1 MHVWCANTINQPF
14 LFVTQKKLTSI
25 LMNNKRFP
33 LISMNKVSIRL
44 WDKIVFNEISW
55 SIYPDQFWAVCGN
68 TGSGKTVLARAL
80 CGDFPL
86 VSGEIVYNFKQSS
99 NPFLADE
106 PQTRIGYVGFD
117 MNRQMKSDQNR
128 FVQSR
133 YWSNDE
139 SLSVREYLSKE
150 RVYEINP
157 FQIIKNQPAET
168 TSYKKQ
174 QKKLLQMFQIED
186 LLDREIDMLSNGECR
201 KVAMVHQLL
210 KNPALLILDN
220 PFQGLDFSYRDL
232 LPNSIIPSLIR
243 QGINCMLITS
253 DKNEIPQNVTHLLEI
268 DAFKI
273 TSSGPFKHARVRAK
287 EMKSLPGNLSM
298 KKSTAE
304 SIAALFSE
312 RFKSHEI
319 LVRMTHVNVKSGRK
333 TILKDVCWTIKKG
346 EHWAV
351 TGPNGS
357 GKTTLLSLILG
368 DHPQMYA
375 NDIEV
380 FGVHWGQGSNIWSI
394 KKRIGW
400 MAPELQVCYPQESSG
415 LDVVLSGYSDSIGLF
430 CNPSKQKRCKVE
442 KLFNAFGISALKEVP
457 FGSMSEG
464 NQRLLLLLRA
474 IVKGPEL
481 LILDE
486 PCQGL
491 PPDSRQLVITA
502 VDTLAYQCN
511 TAIVFVTHQPNEL
524 PSCINRKLTL
534 A

>member
-1 MHVWCANTINQPF
+1 MN
-14 LFVTQKKLTSI
+14 KKHL
-25 LMNNKRFP
+25 P
-33 LISMNKVSIRL
+33 LISMDKVSIRL
-44 WDKIVFNEISW
+44 WDRIVFNGISW

-80 CGDFPL
+80 CGEFPF
-86 VSGEIVYNFKQSS
+86 VSGEVVYDFKESG
-99 NPFLADE
+99 NLFLGDE
-106 PQTRIGYVGFD
+106 PQARIGYVGFD

-133 YWSNDE
+133 YWSNNE
-139 SLSVREYLSKE
+139 SLSVRDYLSKE

-157 FQIIKNQPAET
+157 FQIIKSQPSVT
-168 TSYKKQ
+168 SSYKKR
-174 QKKLLQMFQIED
+174 QKELLRMFQIED

-210 KNPALLILDN
+210 RDPVLMILDN
-220 PFQGLDFSYRDL
+220 PFQGLDFSYRDHL
-232 LPNSIIPSLIR
+232 RNSIIPLLIS
-243 QGINCMLITS
+243 QGINCILITS

-268 DAFKI
+268 DSFKI
-273 TSSGPFKHARVRAK
+273 TSSGPFKHTRTRAK
-287 EMKSLPGNLSM
+287 KKESPQGNSSM
-298 KKSTAE
+298 KKGAAE

-312 RFKSHEI
+312 RPVGHEI
-319 LVRMTHVNVKSGRK
+319 LVRMSHVNVKSGRK
-333 TILKDVCWTIKKG
+333 TILKDVCWTIKEG

-380 FGVHWGQGSNIWSI
+380 FGVRWGQGSNIWSI

-400 MAPELQVCYPQESSG
+400 VAPELQVCYPQGSSG
-415 LDVVLSGYSDSIGLF
+415 LNVVLSGYSDSIGLF
-430 CNPSKQKRCKVE
+430 CKPSKQKRCKVE
-442 KLFNAFGISALKEVP
+442 ELFDAFGISELKAVP

-491 PPDSRQLVITA
+491 PPDSRQLVIST
-502 VDTLAYQCN
+502 VDMLAHQRS
-511 TAIVFVTHQPNEL
+511 TAIVFVTHQPDEL

-534 A
+534 G

>member
-1 MHVWCANTINQPF
+1 MD
-14 LFVTQKKLTSI
+14 KKHLA
-25 LMNNKRFP
+25 
-33 LISMNKVSIRL
+33 LISMEKVSIRL
-44 WDKIVFNEISW
+44 WDRIVFDEISW
-55 SIYPDQFWAVCGN
+55 SIYPDQFWAVCGK

-80 CGDFPL
+80 CGEFPF
-86 VSGEIVYNFKQSS
+86 VSGEIAYHFTEST

-106 PQTRIGYVGFD
+106 PQARIGYVGFD

-139 SLSVREYLSKE
+139 SLSVRDYLSRE

-157 FQIIKNQPAET
+157 FQIIKSQPGEAS
-168 TSYKKQ
+168 SYRKR
-174 QKKLLQMFQIED
+174 QKELLHMFQIEE
-186 LLDREIDMLSNGECR
+186 LMDREIDMLSNGECR
-201 KVAMVHQLL
+201 KVAMVYQLL
-210 KNPALLILDN
+210 KDPVLLILDN
-220 PFQGLDFSYRDL
+220 PFQGLDIGYRDHL
-232 LPNSIIPSLIR
+232 CTSIIPFLIG
-243 QGINCMLITS
+243 QGVTCMLITS
-253 DKNEIPQNVTHLLEI
+253 DKTEIPQNVTHLLEI
-268 DAFKI
+268 DSFKL
-273 TSSGPFKHARVRAK
+273 TFCGPFERIRDKSNKTSLIPLNSTK
-287 EMKSLPGNLSM
+287 EKSVD
-298 KKSTAE
+298 K
-304 SIAALFSE
+304 SIATLFSE
-312 RFKSHEI
+312 RPKGSEV
-319 LVRMTHVNVKSGRK
+319 LVRMSHVNVKSGRK
-333 TILKDVCWTIKKG
+333 FILKDICWTIRKG

-380 FGVHWGQGSNIWSI
+380 FGVRWGQGSNIWSI

-400 MAPELQVCYPQESSG
+400 VSPELQVCYPPEASG
-415 LDVVLSGYSDSIGLF
+415 QNVVLSGYSDSIGLF
-430 CNPSKQKRCKVE
+430 CKPSKQKRCKVE
-442 KLFNAFGISALKEVP
+442 ELFDAFGVSELKEVP

-491 PPDSRQLVITA
+491 PPDSRQLVIST
-502 VDTLAYQCN
+502 VDTLAYQCS
-511 TAIVFVTHQPNEL
+511 TAIIFVTHQPDEL

-534 A
+534 V